1 MGYTS
6 FVVAVLGFGVGIAFR
21 LKALLPLLALLLVVS
36 IISAFI
42 GGGSF
47 IQAALAVIEVQCI
60 AQIAYFSGLL
70 FRSLID
76 MTRRTRPI
84 L

>member
-6 FVVAVLGFGVGIAFR
+6 LVVVLLGFGAGIAFR
-21 LKALLPLLALLLVVS
+21 LKALLPVLALLLVAS
-36 IISAFI
+36 IVSAFI
-42 GGGSF
+42 GGASF
-47 IQAALAVIEVQCI
+47 IEAALAIIAVQCI
-60 AQIAYFSGLL
+60 AQLAYFSGLL

-76 MTRRTRPI
+76 MTLRTRPI